1 MREWSNL
8 AKIIYRRTYARRDNG
23 TLETWPQTVARV
35 IRGNVK
41 NFNVSGKEI
50 STLEKL
56 MLARK
61 GGPAGRGLWFSGS
74 PSHDKIGGVALNNCW
89 WVTLDRWDKFVQIQ
103 DFLMLGGGVGAGVQH
118 KYVSK
123 LPKVKKGVVIVHKA
137 TKDADYIV
145 PDSREGW
152 CELLYRVL
160 DSFFNTGKSFSY
172 STICV
177 RGYGEDIK
185 GFGGV
190 ASGPKPLVDF
200 VSNLCRIFY
209 SREGKALRP
218 IDAGDIVCATG
229 AMVVAGNVRRSAIIL
244 IGDCWDKD
252 YLKAKRWDLGT
263 LPAYRSSANYSVV
276 CDDVDDLHPLF
287 WKTFENGEA
296 FGIVNV
302 KNIQK
307 FGRMGELKVDTATGC
322 NPCQPAWATVLTPD
336 GISTMGRIEIG
347 DRIWSRDGWVRV
359 TNKVSTGIKE
369 VRAYKTSAGV
379 FYGTDNHR
387 VLSNGEKVEAGRA
400 ASIDTCVGLETISSL
415 DPQDIMDG
423 LMLGDGTVHKASG
436 NLKLLVVGN
445 KDFDYHTSE
454 VASLIKRHRPG
465 VSECNWEVE
474 TTLSSTDLPRT
485 YNRTIPDRFFY
496 GAPTKIAG
504 FLRGLFSANGT
515 VTLTKQSA
523 RVCLK
528 TSSYDVAAKVQIM
541 LSSLGMS
548 SYITTNKPTAVKFSN
563 GTYLCKQSY
572 DVNVASDV
580 SVFHRSIGF
589 LQRYKTEK
597 LASCVKEPTQHRKTT
612 YDVVSTNHVST
623 EEVFDITVGGPSHTY
638 WTGGLLVSNCGEAT
652 LEDGESC
659 NLLEIPLM
667 NLDNHAEF
675 KLAATTLFRYGK
687 RVSLE
692 SYHWPSSQATIHRN
706 MRVGVGVTGCLGSK
720 LFTPDI
726 LDDVYKAVQRE
737 NTLYSAEL
745 GVGSSIRTTTIK
757 PSGTWSKLADQGG
770 YEGIH
775 AAYSKHFIQRI
786 RFSSDDALIP
796 LLRAAGHYMEPE
808 YKLDG
813 TYNPSTTV
821 VDFYVRAED
830 GLPVADEGWDTW
842 KQLDVLKMAQKYW
855 SDQSVSVSVYY
866 KKDEINKIKDWLRT
880 NLNEIKTIS
889 FLCHSDHGYKQA
901 PKEAITESQY
911 NRLSAKVSP
920 IDLEQVGDGALE
932 SMECAEGL
940 CPVK

>member
-1 MREWSNL
+1 MRDWSNL

-23 TLETWPQTVARV
+23 TLETWPQTVERV

-50 STLEKL
+50 ATLANL

-123 LPKVKKGVVIVHKA
+123 LPKIKKGVVIVHKA

-172 STICV
+172 STVCV

-296 FGIVNV
+296 FGIVNT

-322 NPCQPAWATVLTPD
+322 NPCQPAWATLWGRS
-336 GISTMGRIEIG
+336 GITTMGQISVG
-347 DRIWSRDGWVRV
+347 DEIWSNDGWVKV
-359 TNKVSTGIKE
+359 INKVSSGVKPVYSYCTN
-369 VRAYKTSAGV
+369 RGV
-379 FYGTDNHR
+379 FHGTNNHR
-387 VLSNGEKVEAGRA
+387 VMSLGEKVEARYA
-400 ASIDTCVGLETISSL
+400 TCIDVCPPPSDEHK
-415 DPQDIMDG
+415 DIYAG
-423 LMLGDGTVHKASG
+423 IWHKSDIRWSA
-436 NLKLLVVGN
+436 
-445 KDFDYHTSE
+445 Y
-454 VASLIKRHRPG
+454 
-465 VSECNWEVE
+465 
-474 TTLSSTDLPRT
+474 
-485 YNRTIPDRFFY
+485 
-496 GAPTKIAG
+496 IA
-504 FLRGLFSANGT
+504 
-515 VTLTKQSA
+515 
-523 RVCLK
+523 
-528 TSSYDVAAKVQIM
+528 
-541 LSSLGMS
+541 
-548 SYITTNKPTAVKFSN
+548 
-563 GTYLCKQSY
+563 
-572 DVNVASDV
+572 
-580 SVFHRSIGF
+580 
-589 LQRYKTEK
+589 E
-597 LASCVKEPTQHRKTT
+597 
-612 YDVVSTNHVST
+612 
-623 EEVFDITVGGPSHTY
+623 EEVFDITVDGPSHTY
-638 WTGGLLVSNCGEAT
+638 WTDGLLVSNCGEAT

-692 SYHWPSSQATIHRN
+692 RYHWPTSQATIHRN

-737 NTLYSAEL
+737 NDLYSAEL
-745 GVGSSIRTTTIK
+745 GVGPSIRTTTIK

-775 AAYSKHFIQRI
+775 AAYSKYFIQRI

-866 KKDEINKIKDWLRT
+866 NKDEITKIKDWLRS
-880 NLNEIKTIS
+880 NLSEIKTIS
-889 FLCHSDHGYKQA
+889 FLCHSDHGFVQA
-901 PKEAITESQY
+901 PKEAITEAQY
-911 NRLSAKVSP
+911 TKLSAKVKNIEIDS
-920 IDLEQVGDGALE
+920 IESGDLESLECVGGV
-932 SMECAEGL
+932 

>member
-41 NFNVSGKEI
+41 NFGVSGKEVN
-50 STLEKL
+50 TLEKL

-322 NPCQPAWATVLTPD
+322 NPC
-336 GISTMGRIEIG
+336 
-347 DRIWSRDGWVRV
+347 
-359 TNKVSTGIKE
+359 
-369 VRAYKTSAGV
+369 
-379 FYGTDNHR
+379 
-387 VLSNGEKVEAGRA
+387 
-400 ASIDTCVGLETISSL
+400 
-415 DPQDIMDG
+415 
-423 LMLGDGTVHKASG
+423 
-436 NLKLLVVGN
+436 
-445 KDFDYHTSE
+445 
-454 VASLIKRHRPG
+454 
-465 VSECNWEVE
+465 
-474 TTLSSTDLPRT
+474 
-485 YNRTIPDRFFY
+485 
-496 GAPTKIAG
+496 
-504 FLRGLFSANGT
+504 
-515 VTLTKQSA
+515 
-523 RVCLK
+523 
-528 TSSYDVAAKVQIM
+528 
-541 LSSLGMS
+541 
-548 SYITTNKPTAVKFSN
+548 
-563 GTYLCKQSY
+563 
-572 DVNVASDV
+572 
-580 SVFHRSIGF
+580 
-589 LQRYKTEK
+589 
-597 LASCVKEPTQHRKTT
+597 
-612 YDVVSTNHVST
+612 
-623 EEVFDITVGGPSHTY
+623 
-638 WTGGLLVSNCGEAT
+638 GEAT

-866 KKDEINKIKDWLRT
+866 KKDEITKIKDWLRT

-911 NRLSAKVSP
+911 ARLSAKVSA

>member
-1 MREWSNL
+1 MRDWSNL

-35 IRGNVK
+35 IRGNIK
-41 NFNVSGKEI
+41 NFNVSGKEVA
-50 STLEKL
+50 TLEKL

-172 STICV
+172 STVCV

-296 FGIVNV
+296 FGIVNT

-322 NPCQPAWATVLTPD
+322 NP
-336 GISTMGRIEIG
+336 
-347 DRIWSRDGWVRV
+347 
-359 TNKVSTGIKE
+359 
-369 VRAYKTSAGV
+369 
-379 FYGTDNHR
+379 
-387 VLSNGEKVEAGRA
+387 
-400 ASIDTCVGLETISSL
+400 
-415 DPQDIMDG
+415 
-423 LMLGDGTVHKASG
+423 
-436 NLKLLVVGN
+436 
-445 KDFDYHTSE
+445 
-454 VASLIKRHRPG
+454 
-465 VSECNWEVE
+465 
-474 TTLSSTDLPRT
+474 
-485 YNRTIPDRFFY
+485 
-496 GAPTKIAG
+496 
-504 FLRGLFSANGT
+504 
-515 VTLTKQSA
+515 
-523 RVCLK
+523 
-528 TSSYDVAAKVQIM
+528 
-541 LSSLGMS
+541 
-548 SYITTNKPTAVKFSN
+548 
-563 GTYLCKQSY
+563 
-572 DVNVASDV
+572 
-580 SVFHRSIGF
+580 
-589 LQRYKTEK
+589 
-597 LASCVKEPTQHRKTT
+597 
-612 YDVVSTNHVST
+612 
-623 EEVFDITVGGPSHTY
+623 
-638 WTGGLLVSNCGEAT
+638 CGEAT

-692 SYHWPSSQATIHRN
+692 RYHWPTSQATIHRN

-737 NTLYSAEL
+737 NDLYSAEL
-745 GVGSSIRTTTIK
+745 GVGPSIRTTTIK

-775 AAYSKHFIQRI
+775 AAYSKYFIQRI

-880 NLNEIKTIS
+880 NLSEIKTIS
-889 FLCHSDHGYKQA
+889 FLCHSDHGFVQA
-901 PKEAITESQY
+901 PKEAITEAQY
-911 NRLSAKVSP
+911 TKLSAKVKNIEIDS
-920 IDLEQVGDGALE
+920 IESGDLESLECVGGV
-932 SMECAEGL
+932 